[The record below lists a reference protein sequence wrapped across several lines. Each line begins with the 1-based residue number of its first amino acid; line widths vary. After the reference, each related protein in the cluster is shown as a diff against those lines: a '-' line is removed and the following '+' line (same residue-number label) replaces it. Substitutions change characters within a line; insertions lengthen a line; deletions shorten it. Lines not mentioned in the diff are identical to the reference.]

1 MCANEPHSFK
11 NVRKCAA
18 TLSVYKDLE
27 HAGFLESYDTNI
39 DVSSDRFYYIPT
51 YVP

>member
-18 TLSVYKDLE
+18 TPLGIDILALSLLLSNLE
-27 HAGFLESYDTNI
+27 QSKKKTKKVGNREKI
-39 DVSSDRFYYIPT
+39 C
-51 YVP
+51 

>member
-18 TLSVYKDLE
+18 TSPVYKQHLLVTPE
-27 HAGFLESYDTNI
+27 QCTIFVINEGFIFSN
-39 DVSSDRFYYIPT
+39 VS
-51 YVP
+51 